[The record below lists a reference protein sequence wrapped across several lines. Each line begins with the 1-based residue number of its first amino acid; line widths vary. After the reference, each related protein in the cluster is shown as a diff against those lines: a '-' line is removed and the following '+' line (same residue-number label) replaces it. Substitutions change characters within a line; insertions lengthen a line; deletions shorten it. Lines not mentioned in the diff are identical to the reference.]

1 MGIKIRSKQLTPRQ
15 SQILRYIQN
24 FKNRNCYSPTIAETA
39 KRLGVSRPTAF
50 EHIAAL
56 QQKRL
61 LTKPKGRARSLNLT
75 RRASRLLESLSH
87 PPDDAV
93 VPDSRVVPDDSV
105 IASVAA
111 APVSVS
117 ESNVV
122 PAMRLLGTVAAG
134 APIEAIEN
142 AEPISMTELFGN
154 DDTFVL
160 RVTGESMIEE
170 GIFDGDYVV
179 CKRTSTAEN
188 GQLVVAIVDDD
199 DATLKRFYKETAGLV
214 RLQPSNAA
222 YEPIYTDNC
231 RIEAVVQGL
240 LRKL

>member
-1 MGIKIRSKQLTPRQ
+1 MSTKLQTEQLTPRQ
-15 SQILRYIQN
+15 SQILRYVQN
-24 FKNRNCYSPTIAETA
+24 FKSRNCYSPTIAETA
-39 KRLGVSRPTAF
+39 ERLGVSRPTAF

-61 LTKPKGRARSLNLT
+61 LTRPKGRARSLNLT
-75 RRASRLLESLSH
+75 RRASRLLESLSY
-87 PPDDAV
+87 PSDDAAVSGDCVVPDDAV
-93 VPDSRVVPDDSV
+93 VSATATDT
-105 IASVAA
+105 AFA
-111 APVSVS
+111 
-117 ESNVV
+117 ESNLG

-142 AEPISMTELFGN
+142 TEPISMTELFGN

-188 GQLVVAIVDDD
+188 GQLVIAIVDDD
-199 DATLKRFYKETAGLV
+199 DATLKRFYKESTGMV
-214 RLQPSNAA
+214 RLQPANAA
-222 YEPIYTDNC
+222 YEPIYSDNC
-231 RIEAVVQGL
+231 RIEAVVLGL
-240 LRKL
+240 LRRL